1 MSRKAL
7 CKEVVSPL
15 CECFNRYY
23 IILGTFFLPS
33 IIKSECVEEV
43 LIETIVRNIRVNR
56 ITVKACRRFD
66 MFKTGFM

>member
-7 CKEVVSPL
+7 CKEVMSPL

-23 IILGTFFLPS
+23 ITLGIFLLPS
-33 IIKSECVEEV
+33 IIKPERVKEI
-43 LIETIVRNIRVNR
+43 LIEAIVRNIQVNR